1 MEMRHGWLELSA
13 WSSCIDKLQQL
24 VDSAEFESFVLRGE
38 ELSNRWTS
46 LTQLL
51 DHREVLSNHHQQQY
65 QQQQHSAAAALY
77 SSVSFKRRYSSSC
90 FMLNCYYCYIISFY
104 YWVFYV
110 V

>member
-1 MEMRHGWLELSA
+1 VEMRHGWLELSA

-51 DHREVLSNHHQQQY
+51 DHREVLSNHHQQQ
-65 QQQQHSAAAALY
+65 QHCIHLCLL
-77 SSVSFKRRYSSSC
+77 SVVILLLVLC
-90 FMLNCYYCYIISFY
+90 
-104 YWVFYV
+104 
-110 V
+110 